1 MAKNILGL
9 PVAAPNVSGHV
20 LLGFKSV
27 KEVIYTAQLKF
38 LLKVLKLCDTRWS
51 KDALLAHLHGGW
63 KSPYIEYIARVRREV
78 GLGSGPLTVRLINL
92 GVSHHF
98 LNILNE
104 KLYRMRLPVGH
115 SVTKLRVWRHVG
127 ECERSK
133 ELSAW
138 LVGQAQLGHKAPR
151 KGYPRLRYCPVCS
164 GGRRDIRPVL
174 LTDRHVL
181 QVCPAVTGDRG
192 ELRITAFMAA
202 CRARGFSHQ
211 KAFSAYLCGLSE
223 ELTEVGRPELLAR
236 GGALLELRLRW
247 LGMWRV

>member
-1 MAKNILGL
+1 MESIQASVAKNILGL
-9 PVAAPNVSGHV
+9 PVAAPNVSGQV

-78 GLGSGPLTVRLINL
+78 GLGSGPLTVRLIHL

-133 ELSAW
+133 ELS
-138 LVGQAQLGHKAPR
+138 
-151 KGYPRLRYCPVCS
+151 
-164 GGRRDIRPVL
+164 
-174 LTDRHVL
+174 
-181 QVCPAVTGDRG
+181 
-192 ELRITAFMAA
+192 
-202 CRARGFSHQ
+202 RGFSHQ

-247 LGMWRV
+247 LGLWRV